1 MYGSVKLLNKWFSKE
16 KKRTIE
22 FCERNLNQF
31 LSEDDVSKYESYFN
45 EEHVLYKEYE
55 CQSKCKECREA
66 PYAILNGEFITAQTS
81 SELLEKLKNQ
91 HSNSDIRQT

>member
-1 MYGSVKLLNKWFSKE
+1 MFGSVKLLNKWFSKE
-16 KKRTIE
+16 KKRTVE

-31 LSEDDVSKYESYFN
+31 LTDDDVSMYESFFYEKN
-45 EEHVLYKEYE
+45 VLYKEYE

-66 PYAILNGEFITAQTS
+66 PYAVLNGEFITAETS
-81 SELLEKLKNQ
+81 SELLEKLKNH